1 MRLRKFINEGRS
13 KSITIEEAI
22 KLLWENCRDF
32 IKNGSV
38 VYRGIY
44 DARDTA
50 LIVSPANFV
59 RKSRNTSNFYTLLMD
74 NLPAWKK
81 YPKRSK
87 SIICATNR
95 NYAEDMGESY
105 RVFPFDGSKIGVC
118 PEDDLWGSFILDID
132 SLEVF
137 NDGIGIMIDKFDTG
151 VQENDIVTY
160 NDLLQLFNHFDDF
173 KSDFKIDKHMFPT
186 FFDFKLFEPYFETDV
201 KLIDFAKEILDPE
214 RHKFKLENTKTF
226 KNVDHREVWT
236 DGTSILL
243 NNKIAKDAMESF

>member
-13 KSITIEEAI
+13 KSITIEEAM
-22 KLLWENCRDF
+22 KLIWENCRDF
-32 IKNGSV
+32 IKNDSV

-44 DARDTA
+44 DTKSTA

-87 SIICATNR
+87 SIICTTNR

-118 PEDDLWGSFILDID
+118 PEDDLWASFGLDISGLD
-132 SLEVF
+132 IF
-137 NDGIGIMIDKFDTG
+137 NDCIGMMMDNFTNYD
-151 VQENDIVTY
+151 ESDIVTY
-160 NDLLQLFNHFDDF
+160 NDLLKLFDKFDEH
-173 KSDFKIDKHMFPT
+173 KSSFNIDRNSLPPYFN
-186 FFDFKLFEPYFETDV
+186 FKLFEPYFETDV
-201 KLIDFAKEILDPE
+201 KLIDFAKEIIDPE
-214 RHKFKLENTKTF
+214 RHKFELKNTKTF
-226 KNVDHREVWT
+226 KNITHREVWT

-243 NNKIAKDAMESF
+243 NSKIADDAMKSF

>member
-13 KSITIEEAI
+13 KSITIEEAVEAI
-22 KLLWENCRDF
+22 KNKCTDF
-32 IKNGSV
+32 IKNGSI
-38 VYRGIY
+38 VYRGVD
-44 DARDTA
+44 DARDAA

-87 SIICATNR
+87 SIICTTNR

-118 PEDDLWGSFILDID
+118 PEDDLWASFGLDISGLD
-132 SLEVF
+132 IF
-137 NDGIGIMIDKFDTG
+137 NDCIGMMMDKFTNYD
-151 VQENDIVTY
+151 ESDIVTY
-160 NDLLQLFNHFDDF
+160 NDLLKLFDKFDEH
-173 KSDFKIDKHMFPT
+173 KSSFNIDRNSLPPYFN
-186 FFDFKLFEPYFETDV
+186 FKLFEPYFETDV
-201 KLIDFAKEILDPE
+201 KLIDFAKEIIDPE
-214 RHKFKLENTKTF
+214 RHKFELKNTKTF
-226 KNVDHREVWT
+226 KNITHREVWT

-243 NNKIAKDAMESF
+243 NSKIADDAMKSF